1 MAQCKSTLH
10 LQGQSMPCCGDGIMT
25 GTKKMEIFLTTGHYK
40 ATNSFGGAAMNVP
53 RARCTAG
60 RLVQLIEPHAKSQQ
74 DALVVLGT
82 SFVSATLWKLSV
94 LIVLLMLTLK
104 TMVSLLLK

>member
-1 MAQCKSTLH
+1 
-10 LQGQSMPCCGDGIMT
+10 MT

-40 ATNSFGGAAMNVP
+40 ATNSFGAAMNVP